1 MSTTSNPGDSA
12 PGLPSAAILFLIW
25 AFMLYLAR
33 IWSKISKSD
42 PWGSDGNVISLAM
55 LAAICHVV
63 SIYYAWHRGYR
74 HGWTDQLSAVDQ
86 SAIKKSLYAAQLFF
100 VASIG
105 LTRTSTVLFTTR
117 ILTLGERHQRLAYA
131 LVTAC
136 GVSTMVLLLAIA
148 LRYPLAQP
156 WNALDGSQEMFTR
169 WVIVEV
175 VGLVVDCGTLVFS
188 VGLIWRL
195 QMSVGKRLTVGAL
208 FAVRLLI
215 VPVVAFRLAQLRPA
229 NARPSATYNNAEAI
243 LTEAELSL
251 FLVLSSAT
259 CLKPVFQPFHR
270 GFFAATD
277 TNLAVTGY
285 TNRPKGSNS
294 NGREPYYELS
304 GAPSQSGR
312 DRKRPVSHV
321 VSRTVD
327 DDEVNLVSSHPR
339 RPAVTAMRP
348 DEGETWS
355 EAVAGSEASQRNTS
369 GGHHIEATR
378 TWEISYEQRDGS
390 GHVE

>member
-42 PWGSDGNVISLAM
+42 TWGSDGNVISLAM
-55 LAAICHVV
+55 LAAIGHVV

-74 HGWTDQLSAVDQ
+74 HGWTDHSSAIDQ
-86 SAIKKSLYAAQLFF
+86 STIKKSLYAAQLFF

-105 LTRTSTVLFTTR
+105 LTRTSTVLFTAR
-117 ILTLGERHQRLAYA
+117 ILTLGERHQRLAYG
-131 LVTAC
+131 LITAC
-136 GVSTMVLLLAIA
+136 GVSTVVLLLAIA

-156 WNALDGSQEMFTR
+156 WDALNGSQEM
-169 WVIVEV
+169 
-175 VGLVVDCGTLVFS
+175 
-188 VGLIWRL
+188 
-195 QMSVGKRLTVGAL
+195 MSVGKRLTVGAL

-229 NARPSATYNNAEAI
+229 NSRPSATYNNAEAI

-259 CLKPVFQPFHR
+259 CLKPVFQPFHP

-277 TNLAVTGY
+277 TDLAVTGY

-294 NGREPYYELS
+294 NTREPYYELS

-312 DRKRPVSHV
+312 DRKRPQSHTT
-321 VSRTVD
+321 SRIVD
-327 DDEVNLVSSHPR
+327 DDEVNLVSSHSR
-339 RPAVTAMRP
+339 RPAVAAMRP

-369 GGHHIEATR
+369 DGHHIEATR
-378 TWEISYEQRDGS
+378 TWEISYEQRGGS
-390 GHVE
+390 DHVD